1 MYVKLKN
8 LLSEL
13 PDAYEKKKT
22 QKTNK
27 QREREKIREWPKI

>member
-13 PDAYEKKKT
+13 PDAYEKNP